1 MVFRGQDVWRSH
13 PIFHSMRFDTLL
25 PGFRKAVVVFGI
37 YVAADQLHTRLT
49 RPKSSFDASR
59 LRWTKEPG
67 QMPTLVEEEEHGAH
81 GHH

>member
-1 MVFRGQDVWRSH
+1 MVFRNQDVWRSH
-13 PIFHSMRFDTLL
+13 PIFHSMHIDKML

-59 LRWTKEPG
+59 LHWTTELGKK
-67 QMPTLVEEEEHGAH
+67 PTLVEEEHGAH